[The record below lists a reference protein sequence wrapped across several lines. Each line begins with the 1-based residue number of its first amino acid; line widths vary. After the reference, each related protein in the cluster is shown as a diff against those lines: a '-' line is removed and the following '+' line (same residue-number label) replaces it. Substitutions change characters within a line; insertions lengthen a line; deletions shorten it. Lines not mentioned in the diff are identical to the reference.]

1 MLGSYS
7 SAECEFAEATVPDS
21 NVMVF
26 VTSSCYTL
34 RTGGLNKYLSHGHVS
49 IYSCRPQFTTRHP
62 SLPTAARQARLPIR
76 ASAAAAAAA
85 AAAKAA
91 AAAET
96 AVAAAAAVSAVLQV
110 VLAALAAAAAAA
122 RVAVVE
128 AAAARAVSQRGGGGG
143 GGGDG
148 GGGGGGGGGH
158 VQPGYS
164 RLPPKGTQTRPH
176 HPTAG
181 AVV

>member
-34 RTGGLNKYLSHGHVS
+34 GTGGLNKYLSHGHVL
-49 IYSCRPQFTTRHP
+49 IYSCRPQFTTHHP

-128 AAAARAVSQRGGGGG
+128 AAAARRGVPVDCSGWLGVA
-143 GGGDG
+143 GDG
-148 GGGGGGGGGH
+148 WGWLG
-158 VQPGYS
+158 
-164 RLPPKGTQTRPH
+164 
-176 HPTAG
+176 TAG
-181 AVV
+181 VVAHCWGSLGRDMDRVSSNR